1 MLLRMACL
9 AKDIAPEHREET
21 ARFRESEVVV
31 FGGCEVGVQRGD
43 VGVACVLGVEVG
55 GDGCGGG
62 VDSWMRG
69 SVSCEGRVGDG
80 L

>member
-1 MLLRMACL
+1 M
-9 AKDIAPEHREET
+9 
-21 ARFRESEVVV
+21 V
-31 FGGCEVGVQRGD
+31 FGGCQVGVQGGD
-43 VGVACVLGVEVG
+43 LGVACVLGVEVG

-69 SVSCEGRVGDG
+69 LVSCEGRVGDG